1 MEGSHVGEGSTGG
14 NQSRASSRGRRRRER
29 EHKREHQHMYDG
41 HKTRVDFDGGSS
53 HRERIVS
60 YIPEQPH
67 RSDRLREL
75 DNLWK
80 QTNDL

>member
-1 MEGSHVGEGSTGG
+1 
-14 NQSRASSRGRRRRER
+14 
-29 EHKREHQHMYDG
+29 MYDR

-53 HRERIVS
+53 HGERTVS

-80 QTNDL
+80 QTNDLEIELRGWNHKRDQEDSFDDPNHVVDESS